1 MTREAAPAVPQVMVQ
16 AASTTMDPM
25 ELALLNSI
33 QVGSD
38 DFQALASQRAKAVRE
53 YILQSG
59 KVEAERLFLI
69 EDKTASLKTEGPRV
83 YLQLQ

>member
-1 MTREAAPAVPQVMVQ
+1 
-16 AASTTMDPM
+16 M